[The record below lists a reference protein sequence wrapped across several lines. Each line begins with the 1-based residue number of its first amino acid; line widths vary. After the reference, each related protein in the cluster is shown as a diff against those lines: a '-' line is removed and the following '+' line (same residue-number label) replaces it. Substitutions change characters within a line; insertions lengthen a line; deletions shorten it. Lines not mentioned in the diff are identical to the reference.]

1 MGANGKSKFWGAIQY
16 VLGEYACVPSK
27 TLLVTQ
33 KHEQH
38 PTQVAALFRKRLAVT
53 SEAKSSDS
61 LDEERVKSLT
71 GKDRLTA
78 RRMREDFWDFDPSHT
93 LVIHTNYKPKIKGT
107 DEAIWRRV
115 RLVPWEVTIPEDQR
129 DEFLAQKLEAE
140 APGILRWVVDGARE
154 FLAKGLDV
162 PDSVRAATDDYRQ
175 GEDLIGQFLAEMV
188 EVTNDPAD
196 VETFLDI
203 QQSATEWSESEGLK
217 WSISLN
223 QLTTELE
230 NRGAVRGRRV
240 RVDVLERGG
249 WNTKQTSEW
258 HGLRLGPFDD

>member
-1 MGANGKSKFWGAIQY
+1 
-16 VLGEYACVPSK
+16 
-27 TLLVTQ
+27 
-33 KHEQH
+33 
-38 PTQVAALFRKRLAVT
+38 
-53 SEAKSSDS
+53 
-61 LDEERVKSLT
+61 
-71 GKDRLTA
+71 
-78 RRMREDFWDFDPSHT
+78 
-93 LVIHTNYKPKIKGT
+93 
-107 DEAIWRRV
+107 
-115 RLVPWEVTIPEDQR
+115 
-129 DEFLAQKLEAE
+129 
-140 APGILRWVVDGARE
+140 
-154 FLAKGLDV
+154 
-162 PDSVRAATDDYRQ
+162 
-175 GEDLIGQFLAEMV
+175 MV